1 MIDIK
6 LEHIV
11 KKYGSDVVAVDDLSL
26 NFEPGSFVCLLG
38 PSGCGKTTTLRM
50 ISGLERAN
58 DGVITIGGKVFD
70 APKQN
75 IFVRPEHRKLGL
87 VFQSYALWPHMT
99 VQENVEFGL
108 KMKKVNKEERG
119 RIITESLDL
128 LRMGAYRRRYPAE
141 LSGGQQQRVALARML
156 AVQPDILLLDE
167 PLSNLDAALRLE
179 MRSELKSLHERLGS
193 TIVFV
198 THDQLEAMSLATH
211 VAVMHEGKLEQY
223 ADPMTIYLKPATEF
237 VATFVGSPPM
247 NMVSLSK
254 NEMPKWKEGLR
265 TSVAAFRKLQTS
277 DERICKVG
285 FRSETVT
292 LHALDDETEVKQNQ
306 ACIKGV
312 VKAVLPTGPEQVVS
326 VMVDEEQFYV
336 VTQPNLAFENGETI
350 RMHINLDTVH
360 IFDQMGLRV

>member
-11 KKYGSDVVAVDDLSL
+11 KKYNSDVAAVDDLSL

-58 DGVITIGGKVFD
+58 DGVISVGGEVFD
-70 APKQN
+70 SPKQN

-99 VQENVEFGL
+99 VEENVEFGL
-108 KMKKVNKEERG
+108 KMKKVGKEERS
-119 RIITESLDL
+119 RIITDSLDL
-128 LRMGAYRRRYPAE
+128 LRMGAYRKRYPAE

-211 VAVMHEGKLEQY
+211 VAVMNEGKLEQY
-223 ADPMTIYLKPATEF
+223 ADPMTIYLKPATAF
-237 VATFVGSPPM
+237 VATFVGNPPM
-247 NMVSLSK
+247 NMVGFAATEYK
-254 NEMPKWKEGLR
+254 NWKEPFKK
-265 TSVAAFRKLQTS
+265 SVAAFRKMDVNDQ
-277 DERICKVG
+277 RICKAG
-285 FRSETVT
+285 FRAEAVT
-292 LHALDDETEVKQNQ
+292 LKEADVELELNQDQ
-306 ACIKGV
+306 ACIKGL
-312 VKAVLPTGPEQVVS
+312 VKAVLPTGPEQIVS
-326 VMVDEEQFYV
+326 VVVDEDQFYV
-336 VTQPNLAFENGETI
+336 VTPPSVFVRNGQAI
-350 RMHINLDTVH
+350 NMVIDLRMIHM
-360 IFDQMGLRV
+360 FDQKGLRV